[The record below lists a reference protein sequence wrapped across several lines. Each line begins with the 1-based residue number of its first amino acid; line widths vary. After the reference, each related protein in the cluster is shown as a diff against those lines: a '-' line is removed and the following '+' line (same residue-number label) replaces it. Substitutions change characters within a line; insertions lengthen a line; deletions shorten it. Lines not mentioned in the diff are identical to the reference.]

1 MIQAKIKSYA
11 KLNLALNIIGKT
23 NSLHKIESIV
33 AFNSLHDEILIK
45 KIKSKSHNIVFTGKF
60 SKNIYKKNTVS
71 KLLEILD
78 NKELL
83 KDLKFEIKINK
94 QIPNKA
100 GLGGGSMNAANI
112 LRYFVIKKIIKISKK
127 ELIKISK
134 LIGSDV
140 ILGLNSK
147 NSILNS
153 KNQII
158 HLNNTKKYYTLIVKP
173 SFGCS
178 TKEIF
183 SKVRKFDKP
192 KLNYP
197 SKRMFEINF
206 LKKMNNSLEPIV
218 FAKYKKLKKIKL
230 FLENL
235 SKPIFVRMT
244 GSGSALVA
252 YFLSKQ
258 RCSNAKKIFS
268 NKYKNYWCIASK
280 TI

>member
-1 MIQAKIKSYA
+1 MQAKIKSYA
-11 KLNLALNIIGKT
+11 KLNLALNITGKT
-23 NSLHKIESIV
+23 SSLHKIESIV
-33 AFNSLHDEILIK
+33 AFNSLHDEIFIK
-45 KIKSKSHNIVFTGKF
+45 KIKSKSHNIMFTGRF
-60 SKNIYKKNTVS
+60 SKNINRKNTVS
-71 KLLEILD
+71 KLLEILEK
-78 NKELL
+78 KELL
-83 KDLKFEIKINK
+83 KNLKFKIKINK

-100 GLGGGSMNAANI
+100 GLGGGSMNAASI
-112 LRYFVIKKIIKISKK
+112 LKYFVIKKIIKISKK
-127 ELIKISK
+127 ELLKISK

-153 KNQII
+153 KNEII
-158 HLNNTKKYYTLIVKP
+158 HLNNTKKFYTLIVKP

-183 SKVRKFDKP
+183 SKIRKFDKP

-197 SKRMFEINF
+197 SKRMFEIRF

-218 FAKYKKLKKIKL
+218 FAKYTKLKKIKL
-230 FLENL
+230 FLESL

-258 RCSNAKKIFS
+258 RCNNAKKIFS
-268 NKYKNYWCIASK
+268 KKYKNYWCISSK
-280 TI
+280 TK